1 MKKFLGKSFDRGLQ
15 FLQPKR
21 MELAA
26 IYSKIFADAS
36 GSLIDIGC
44 GVGGHLRDV
53 EFNRDLLRVGID
65 SHQASL
71 DVALQN
77 GVYTSVINADAKLF
91 LASCED
97 NSYDFVLASCVIEHL
112 EKSEGLAFLTEI
124 ERVAARKVILF
135 TPNGFVPQ
143 PPDIDNPAN
152 EHKSGWKVEEFRS
165 RGYQVNYGLYGLRFL
180 RTSFGLPT
188 IRPTMLGDL
197 LSKATS
203 RAVFRLP
210 NLAYQIVA
218 VLDLKSLEIS

>member
-26 IYSKIFADAS
+26 IYSKIFAGAS
-36 GSLIDIGC
+36 GSLLDIGC

-77 GVYTSVINADAKLF
+77 CVYTSVINADAKLF

-112 EKSEGLAFLTEI
+112 
-124 ERVAARKVILF
+124 
-135 TPNGFVPQ
+135 
-143 PPDIDNPAN
+143 
-152 EHKSGWKVEEFRS
+152 
-165 RGYQVNYGLYGLRFL
+165 
-180 RTSFGLPT
+180 
-188 IRPTMLGDL
+188 
-197 LSKATS
+197 
-203 RAVFRLP
+203 
-210 NLAYQIVA
+210 
-218 VLDLKSLEIS
+218 